1 MHPPALPRCRRFAVP
16 ALALAALSACEG
28 VQVSFKG
35 SEPDTTAAAAAAFRP
50 EDAQWAPVGSWG
62 GGEVNKDTEAFR
74 VRGPWR
80 IVFGGD
86 SLGSSP
92 RQDIRVMTDSGRSVT
107 DVRREGRGTDTSYVH
122 AGPGTYYLEIT
133 GTDSRWTVTVEEQR
147 PPAERA
153 DP

>member
-1 MHPPALPRCRRFAVP
+1 MRPPALRRCRRCRRLAVP
-16 ALALAALSACEG
+16 ALALAALAACEG

-35 SEPDTTAAAAAAFRP
+35 SEPDTTVAGYLP
-50 EDAQWAPVGSWG
+50 GEAQWAPVGTWG
-62 GGEVNKDTEAFR
+62 GGEVNKDTESFR

-147 PPAERA
+147 PPAERSA
-153 DP
+153 P